1 MTNQLESRTMYTKHR
16 QSVREVFF
24 IPTLLSVAV
33 LIGLVS
39 ALIGDGIWDMV
50 SWLTILA
57 PVVVV
62 ILAWWRRSE
71 S

>member
-1 MTNQLESRTMYTKHR
+1 MTNPLESRTSYTKYR
-16 QSVREVFF
+16 QSVQEVFF

>member
-1 MTNQLESRTMYTKHR
+1 MTNRLESRTMYTKHR

-24 IPTLLSVAV
+24 IPALLSVAV